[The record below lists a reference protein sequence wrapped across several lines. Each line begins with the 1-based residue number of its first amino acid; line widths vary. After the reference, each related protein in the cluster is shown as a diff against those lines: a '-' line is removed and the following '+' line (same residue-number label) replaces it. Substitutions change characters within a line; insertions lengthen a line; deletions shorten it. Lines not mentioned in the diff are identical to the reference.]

1 MESVVYNCDCLE
13 LMRSMPDKSV
23 ELVIA
28 DPPYL
33 PENENTGTIRT
44 TGNQQSNL
52 VLGGAPTKEV
62 FDEIFRVSKHQIIW
76 GANNF
81 GYPFQGFVVWEKT
94 NIPDDFTMSRCE
106 IASLD
111 KGLSRVSKM
120 IRISSAAPKGEKRIH
135 PCLPAGEK
143 VYFNNE
149 WINIEDVKIGYK
161 NDYGTVV
168 STTNHVAENL
178 VEIEVGGLIT
188 TATYNHPF
196 LILRKKEIAWCE
208 AEQITNDDF
217 ILWNENLQKKDT
229 LGINITEC
237 CVSNTTL
244 YGNNITE
251 KSQEENKSTISMG
264 IKPIIE
270 LKTSCLSHH
279 LNTNGYTVVAKL
291 SEENGINNVVYV
303 ENSNHAQRI
312 SGISTELGL
321 QANCVKNVT
330 LKNQLKFVKFSLQKV
345 GSVKTIQGKRKV
357 YNLTIHGLPVFDT
370 LIGIS
375 HNTEK
380 PIELYGWLLNKY
392 AKKGWRILDP
402 FLGSGS
408 SRIACDMLGF
418 DFVGCEIDKTFYDL
432 QEERFKNYKSQ
443 MKLFTFENI

>member
-1 MESVVYNCDCLE
+1 MESIVYNCDCLE
-13 LMRSMPDKSV
+13 LMRSMQDESV

-44 TGNQQSNL
+44 AGNQQSNL

-120 IRISSAAPKGEKRIH
+120 VRMSSGAAHGEKRFH
-135 PCLPAGEK
+135 P
-143 VYFNNE
+143 
-149 WINIEDVKIGYK
+149 
-161 NDYGTVV
+161 T
-168 STTNHVAENL
+168 
-178 VEIEVGGLIT
+178 
-188 TATYNHPF
+188 
-196 LILRKKEIAWCE
+196 
-208 AEQITNDDF
+208 
-217 ILWNENLQKKDT
+217 QK
-229 LGINITEC
+229 
-237 CVSNTTL
+237 
-244 YGNNITE
+244 
-251 KSQEENKSTISMG
+251 
-264 IKPIIE
+264 
-270 LKTSCLSHH
+270 
-279 LNTNGYTVVAKL
+279 
-291 SEENGINNVVYV
+291 
-303 ENSNHAQRI
+303 
-312 SGISTELGL
+312 
-321 QANCVKNVT
+321 
-330 LKNQLKFVKFSLQKV
+330 
-345 GSVKTIQGKRKV
+345 
-357 YNLTIHGLPVFDT
+357 PV
-370 LIGIS
+370 
-375 HNTEK
+375 
-380 PIELYGWLLNKY
+380 ELYGWLLNKY

-443 MKLFTFENI
+443 MKLFTFENM